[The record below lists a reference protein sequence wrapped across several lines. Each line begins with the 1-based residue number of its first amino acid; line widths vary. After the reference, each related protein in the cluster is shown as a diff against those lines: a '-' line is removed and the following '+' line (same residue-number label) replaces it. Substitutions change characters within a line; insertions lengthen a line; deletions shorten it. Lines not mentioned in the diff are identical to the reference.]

1 MSPNFV
7 RNRLEVIHALLTVN
21 LPVIGLLEVLVGG
34 WAWPCES
41 PASCDAAAVTDDLDA
56 ACRRA
61 LGFLELGMPEDA
73 IAELDELS
81 VSSSLALHL
90 RVDALFRLKNWE
102 EASAICLPMTEQEP
116 SDPGWWIQAGFA
128 QRRARSIE
136 SAETILRKALR
147 HHPRHGLILYNL
159 ACYACVQDRP
169 EEARALILQAIEVDP
184 APVLAMAKKDPD
196 LLAIRPWLDELKPA
210 IPAQAADD
218 DDADDLGIF

>member
-1 MSPNFV
+1 M
-7 RNRLEVIHALLTVN
+7 
-21 LPVIGLLEVLVGG
+21 
-34 WAWPCES
+34 
-41 PASCDAAAVTDDLDA
+41 
-56 ACRRA
+56 
-61 LGFLELGMPEDA
+61 GFLELGMPEDA

-116 SDPGWWIQAGFA
+116 GDPGWWIQAAFS

-159 ACYACVQDRP
+159 ACYACVQERP
-169 EEARALILQAIEVDP
+169 EEARALISQAIEVDP
-184 APVLAMAKKDPD
+184 VQVLETAKKDPD
-196 LLAIRPWLDELKPA
+196 LLAIQPWLDGLKPGT
-210 IPAQAADD
+210 PFQPADD
-218 DDADDLGIF
+218 EDLGVL

>member
-1 MSPNFV
+1 MAATD
-7 RNRLEVIHALLTVN
+7 LCQI
-21 LPVIGLLEVLVGG
+21 
-34 WAWPCES
+34 
-41 PASCDAAAVTDDLDA
+41 PASCDAAAVTADLDA

-90 RVDALFRLKNWE
+90 RVDALFRLENWE

-116 SDPGWWIQAGFA
+116 GDPGWWIQAA
-128 QRRARSIE
+128 YSQRRARSIE

-169 EEARALILQAIEVDP
+169 EEARELMEEAIAVD
-184 APVLAMAKKDPD
+184 AGQTLAMGEKDPD
-196 LLAIRPWLDELKPA
+196 LAAIRPWILGQQSALRDRPA
-210 IPAQAADD
+210 S
-218 DDADDLGIF
+218 G

>member
-1 MSPNFV
+1 MLGVARRKPF
-7 RNRLEVIHALLTVN
+7 AKC
-21 LPVIGLLEVLVGG
+21 P
-34 WAWPCES
+34 P
-41 PASCDAAAVTDDLDA
+41 SCDAAAVTDDIDA

-81 VSSSLALHL
+81 VSSSLVLHL

-116 SDPGWWIQAGFA
+116 SDPGWWIQAA
-128 QRRARSIE
+128 YSQRRARSIE

-169 EEARALILQAIEVDP
+169 DEARELISQAIEVDP
-184 APVLAMAKKDPD
+184 AQVLAMAKKDPD
-196 LLAIRPWLDELKPA
+196 LLAIRPWLDELKPV
-210 IPAQAADD
+210 IPTFPADD
-218 DDADDLGIF
+218 DDLGVL